1 MNSDILLFF
10 NTHAAALPLY
20 EAVEKRICDNV
31 DGVKVKTGKSRI
43 SFYNR
48 HMFACVSFL
57 AAKRKKEM
65 PPVYIT
71 LTLGLDRP
79 LENPAPAVAVEPY
92 PGRWT
97 NHIVISDTSQVNKRL
112 IKRIKQAADFAAAK

>member
-20 EAVEKRICDNV
+20 RAVEKRICASG
-31 DGVKVKTGKSRI
+31 DGVKIKVGKSQI

-57 AAKRKKEM
+57 AVKRKREM
-65 PPVYIT
+65 PLVYIT

-97 NHIVISDTSQVNKRL
+97 NHIVISDTSQVDKRL